1 AMPLAPPGTPGRD
14 LLRRFRQVGR
24 ELDHAY
30 ERISEAARRQEML
43 GPDAEWLLGNYHI
56 VSENMREVRH
66 DLPRGYYRKL
76 PKLAGGPFAGL
87 PRVYALGLEL
97 IAHTDSALNETM
109 ITRVVQAYQQV
120 APLTIGELWA
130 VPIML
135 RLGLLENLRRLAC
148 QVLRAWDDRCEAGNW
163 LQHVLA
169 VAEHTVEQADAY
181 LAHPSRRPRCD
192 WSDPFVIHLMQL
204 LRDHGP
210 DARGGMTWLERHL
223 ATRDADAVEVLHRE
237 HRRQAANQVSVG
249 NCVTSLRLMAAL
261 DWKVFFEHTSLV
273 EAELQED

>member
-1 AMPLAPPGTPGRD
+1 
-14 LLRRFRQVGR
+14 
-24 ELDHAY
+24 
-30 ERISEAARRQEML
+30 
-43 GPDAEWLLGNYHI
+43 
-56 VSENMREVRH
+56 
-66 DLPRGYYRKL
+66 
-76 PKLAGGPFAGL
+76 
-87 PRVYALGLEL
+87 
-97 IAHTDSALNETM
+97 
-109 ITRVVQAYQQV
+109 
-120 APLTIGELWA
+120 
-130 VPIML
+130 
-135 RLGLLENLRRLAC
+135 RRLAC

-163 LQHVLA
+163 LQHLLA

-249 NCVTSLRLMAAL
+249 NCVTSLRLLAAL

-273 EAELQED
+273 EAELQEDPAGVYARQDFATRDRYRRMVEQLARGSERSELEVARRALALAGRTP